1 MGWIGGDGAQGT
13 LLVLMGWVFGNLFV
27 GDDRLLGI
35 ISGVIFLRAQ
45 RSAFGMIFGLG
56 IELLKRLF
64 LACLILPISRR
75 HLLRIMWSDPME
87 LSNGIYSFLG

>member
-1 MGWIGGDGAQGT
+1 VAKYGSRISGGGWRSGDIDNLGRRG
-13 LLVLMGWVFGNLFV
+13 LVVLMGWVFGNLFV

-64 LACLILPISRR
+64 LRACLILKR
-75 HLLRIMWSDPME
+75 HFQFQG
-87 LSNGIYSFLG
+87 GIYCG